1 VRCQPPSILL
11 RARVRSPHD
20 PVDDQTYREEA
31 DMSDTTPINGDDSLE
46 GPDVETEAADGDATK
61 KPGGLGGDGT
71 IPNDPD
77 GVGAGHTGT
86 ASTFEP
92 EEDEDA

>member
-1 VRCQPPSILL
+1 
-11 RARVRSPHD
+11 
-20 PVDDQTYREEA
+20 
-31 DMSDTTPINGDDSLE
+31 MSDDTIPFNEDASLE
-46 GPDVETEAADGDATK
+46 GPDVETSAADGDATE

-71 IPNDPD
+71 IPSD

-92 EEDEDA
+92 EEDEDAQ